1 MAEKI
6 FNARFAQK
14 IDTLTAWASSNIVL
28 KAGEIAFATESV
40 DTTVDGVAIKQPIVL
55 AKIGDGSKTFS
66 QLPYSFY
73 AKASDVHAWAKAA
86 KAPDELD
93 TKYSFALVGGKLQ
106 ITETTYTDGVAGAP
120 NVLPLID
127 VATQEEL
134 NAVEAA
140 LNTKIGDL
148 TKLSTENK
156 ADLVTAINEVRQAVE
171 VGGTGSVVTV
181 GKVHDD
187 TNKQTTYTVKQ
198 GGNAVAE
205 AILVPDAYDDTALAN
220 RVKNIEDDYT
230 TSSEFNG
237 WLTNTYNTKVE
248 EIEEAIEAA
257 AKAGTDAAAAEKE
270 RAEGVEAGLAER
282 LTGTEGVANAAKA
295 AIDAFLDENAATD
308 EVVNTLKEIQA
319 GLDAGE
325 ASAAS
330 LLGEVNKIKSGET
343 VVPKATHAV
352 NADEATHA
360 VNTDKAADS
369 DKLGGQAPAYY
380 ATAQS
385 VTDIVDG
392 KTVVGKATADANG
405 NVIAD
410 TYATKNEIETALNGD
425 NFDPNSNLN
434 PTSINGKI
442 SSINYTI
449 ASRIDPAIGSMQ
461 QILNTHGD
469 IVTHNVDEFATK
481 EQGAK
486 ADTAV
491 QPEQLHAV
499 ATSGKLSDLDKTFG
513 EGITDI
519 IFDAGN
525 ASGYNA

>member
-6 FNARFAQK
+6 LNARFAQK

-55 AKIGDGSKTFS
+55 AKIGDGSKTFA

-73 AKASDVHAWAKAA
+73 AKASDVHSWAKAS

-93 TKYSFALVGGKLQ
+93 TKYSFALVDGKLQ
-106 ITETTYTDGVAGAP
+106 ITETTYTDGVAGTP

-148 TKLSTENK
+148 AKLATENK
-156 ADLVTAINEVRQAVE
+156 TDLVTAINEVRQAVE

-181 GKVHDD
+181 GKAHDD

-205 AILVPDAYDDTALAN
+205 AILVPDAYDDTALAG
-220 RVKNIEDDYT
+220 RVKAIEDDYVT
-230 TSSEFNG
+230 NTEFNG
-237 WLTNTYNTKVE
+237 WLTNTYNVKVG
-248 EIEEAIEAA
+248 EIEQAIEDA

-282 LTGTEGVANAAKA
+282 LTDTEGVANAAKA

-352 NADEATHA
+352 NADTAAQASGLNDAGIAAVKAVKVDNAGHADSADNATKLNGQEASYYA
-360 VNTDKAADS
+360 KAADLAQEITDRGTAITNLTKSMS
-369 DKLGGQAPAYY
+369 DTYETKVD
-380 ATAQS
+380 AQNML
-385 VTDIVDG
+385 TNIG
-392 KTVVGKATADANG
+392 KTISDNKDAADEGIAQAN
-405 NVIAD
+405 
-410 TYATKNEIETALNGD
+410 
-425 NFDPNSNLN
+425 
-434 PTSINGKI
+434 
-442 SSINYTI
+442 NYT
-449 ASRIDPAIGSMQ
+449 SMVEGQ
-461 QILNTHGD
+461 VTELN
-469 IVTHNVDEFATK
+469 NSLATV
-481 EQGAK
+481 AK
-486 ADTAV
+486 
-491 QPEQLHAV
+491 
-499 ATSGKLSDLDKTFG
+499 SGKLSDLDKTFG